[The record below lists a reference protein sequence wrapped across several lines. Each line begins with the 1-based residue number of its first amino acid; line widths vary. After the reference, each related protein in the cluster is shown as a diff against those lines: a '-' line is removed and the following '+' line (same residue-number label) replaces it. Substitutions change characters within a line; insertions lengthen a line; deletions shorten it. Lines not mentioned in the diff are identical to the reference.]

1 MAICAIVRMTG
12 FHYKGVE
19 DDTWEFL
26 WQHIEGAV
34 AVMMASIT
42 AFRTLFVKQTSN
54 VEDTKPRSPVNSL
67 LRRLHRRFQS
77 LGRAQPDEKPVTTDN
92 RPILKLPKLPSPVFT
107 GMRTFVRRNNRTDVS
122 AATFASLGSVV
133 DAPDADYHTAL
144 KVQAQGM
151 PNPGRSMTTSEAS
164 SLTARR
170 T

>member
-1 MAICAIVRMTG
+1 MTG

-54 VEDTKPRSPVNSL
+54 VDDTKPRSPVNSL
-67 LRRLHRRFQS
+67 LRRLHKRFQS
-77 LGRAQPDEKPVTTDN
+77 LGRAQPDEKPTTTNN

-107 GMRTFVRRNNRTDVS
+107 GMRTFIRRNNRTDVS
-122 AATFASLGSVV
+122 AATLSSLDSVADV
-133 DAPDADYHTAL
+133 PDPDYHAAL
-144 KVQAQGM
+144 KVQARIIS
-151 PNPGRSMTTSEAS
+151 NPPRGITTSKTIPWAP
-164 SLTARR
+164 RR
-170 T
+170 S